1 MSDVSGILLLDKPA
15 GPTSNRALQEIKR
28 LFGASKA
35 GHTGSLDP
43 LASGLLPICLGEATK
58 ISQFLLDADKH
69 YRFELKLGIATET
82 DDAEGAPI
90 ATAPVPALSL
100 GDIEAVLAGFRG
112 AIEQVPPRFSAIKRA
127 GQPFYRGARQGDTTL
142 PPVRRIQ
149 VTALRLVR
157 AAGDTLELEA
167 HASKGTYVRSLGR
180 DIGAALG
187 CGAHVTSLRRLATG
201 PFRIE
206 GAHTYEALKAL
217 PATERLAALLPM
229 DEVLTPLPA
238 VRLDPA
244 SERSLCHGQV
254 VFIGHT
260 AAPGWARLYGAKA
273 EFIGLGELLPG
284 GRVAPKRLLATTA
297 SG

>member
-1 MSDVSGILLLDKPA
+1 MTDVSGILLLDKPA

-28 LFGASKA
+28 LYGANKA

-69 YRFELKLGIATET
+69 YRFTLKLGVATET
-82 DDAEGAPI
+82 DDAEGAVI
-90 ATAPVPALSL
+90 STAAVPALSL
-100 GDIEAVLAGFRG
+100 ADIEAVLARFRG
-112 AIEQVPPRFSAIKRA
+112 PIDQVPPRFSAIKRA
-127 GQPFYRGARQGDTTL
+127 GQPFYRGARKGDESL
-142 PPVRRIQ
+142 PPVRRIA
-149 VTALRLVR
+149 VSALTLVHY
-157 AAGDTLELEA
+157 AGDTLELEV

-187 CGAHVTSLRRLATG
+187 CGAHVLNLRRLATG

-206 GAHTYEALKAL
+206 GAHTFEALKAR
-217 PATERLAALLPM
+217 PAAERLAALVPM
-229 DEVLTPLPA
+229 DEVLAPLPA
-238 VRLDPA
+238 VRLDAA

-254 VFIGHT
+254 VFVGH
-260 AAPGWARLYGAKA
+260 AAPPGWARLYGAKA
-273 EFIGLGELLPG
+273 DFIGLGELLPG
-284 GRVAPKRLLATTA
+284 GRVAPKRLLAMTA

>member
-1 MSDVSGILLLDKPA
+1 MTDVSGILLLDKPA

-69 YRFELKLGIATET
+69 YRFELKLGVVTET
-82 DDAEGAPI
+82 DDAEGTAI
-90 ATAPVPALSL
+90 ATAAVPDLSPR
-100 GDIEAVLAGFRG
+100 DIESVLARFRG
-112 AIEQVPPRFSAIKRA
+112 PIDQVPPRFSAIKRA

-142 PPVRRIQ
+142 PPVRRIE
-149 VTALRLVR
+149 VTSLSLVR
-157 AAGDTLELEA
+157 HAGDTLELEV

-187 CGAHVTSLRRLATG
+187 CGAHVTALRRLATG

-206 GAHTYEALKAL
+206 GAHTVEALRVLSA
-217 PATERLAALLPM
+217 AERLAALVPM
-229 DEVLTPLPA
+229 DEVLAPLPA
-238 VRLDPA
+238 VRLDA
-244 SERSLCHGQV
+244 ISERSLCHGQV
-254 VFIGHT
+254 VFTGHA